1 MSSSAII
8 SSESADITYN
18 IDAGERHVITK
29 ISTNVAEQ
37 IEKKFFF
44 DLQKYYSDL
53 IGDYYS
59 PFKIKKVLDQLDAL
73 IIKNDLQFI
82 EHSVSESVDNGKV
95 EVTINI
101 LEGKKILVER
111 VNISGNTITE
121 ESVIRGEL
129 LVDEGDPFNLLKLE
143 KSISKIKARNLF
155 GKVDRAVKDG
165 SSKDEKII
173 DISVEEKPTGEVAAG
188 AGVGT
193 DGGSFSFSIKENNY
207 LGSGVAVAGFTEGK

>member
-8 SSESADITYN
+8 SLESADITYN

-59 PFKIKKVLDQLDAL
+59 PFKIKKVLDQLDVL
-73 IIKNDLQFI
+73 IVKNDLQFI

-95 EVTINI
+95 EVTNI
-101 LEGKKILVER
+101 LEEKILVER
-111 VNISGNTITE
+111 VNIFGYN
-121 ESVIRGEL
+121 
-129 LVDEGDPFNLLKLE
+129 N
-143 KSISKIKARNLF
+143 RNPSW
-155 GKVDRAVKDG
+155 R
-165 SSKDEKII
+165 
-173 DISVEEKPTGEVAAG
+173 
-188 AGVGT
+188 
-193 DGGSFSFSIKENNY
+193 NY
-207 LGSGVAVAGFTEGK
+207 